1 MVVRKGLI
9 DFPETREKLLRLE
22 LPASVAICSIEKV
35 SAVKRLAARRIRNLR
50 SSAIGEHPKAKSKR
64 DRNADRL
71 SAAGSNQVLPSI
83 DSSLK

>member
-9 DFPETREKLLRLE
+9 DFPENSRETAAAGVT
-22 LPASVAICSIEKV
+22 ASVAICSIEKV

-50 SSAIGEHPKAKSKR
+50 SSAIGEHPKAKLKR

-83 DSSLK
+83 NSSLK